1 MILRVSAWSSAWT
14 EPAGSRRP
22 MVSTANG
29 VMRITPPR
37 VGERGPTRAGREMAW
52 TCCREA
58 RTSGQA
64 GWGAILGSRAATA
77 VRLPRWIL
85 LGRRFRDRGAGRDDA
100 ALQFALYV
108 AFQILLR
115 ELLLDEELG
124 LGLVLK
130 FFEELGDFQLH
141 LLVADFL
148 FQSWFFRL
156 QLLVG
161 VCGDATDALQDD
173 RAFRRSDQ
181 AADLA
186 GLEAECLLLQL
197 IVAGRVSADRGDTAA
212 GRRQG
217 RAGLL
222 FGDAVEVFVA
232 LTDVGV
238 H

>member
-1 MILRVSAWSSAWT
+1 
-14 EPAGSRRP
+14 
-22 MVSTANG
+22 
-29 VMRITPPR
+29 
-37 VGERGPTRAGREMAW
+37 
-52 TCCREA
+52 
-58 RTSGQA
+58 
-64 GWGAILGSRAATA
+64 
-77 VRLPRWIL
+77 
-85 LGRRFRDRGAGRDDA
+85 
-100 ALQFALYV
+100 
-108 AFQILLR
+108 R

-173 RAFRRSDQ
+173 RAFRRSNQ

-186 GLEAECLLLQL
+186 GLEAECLVLQL

-238 H
+238 HLKSVFLLPGREKNDATLNLFAVIGLERLLVIVL